1 MKKIVKV
8 LLVLFALVFC
18 FTFVNAAD
26 FKPTTAKAPE
36 TLPDTNET
44 VQAVL
49 DEPFDYS
56 KISFSSSDGQATITG
71 RSIMRKIM
79 LTLTPNASGN
89 TIEEKLGDSW
99 FTAYCLD
106 GELKFPLYSYTNFNF
121 SESASD
127 DLKLQQVMMFALFNN
142 GSFRDAFLK
151 AKGMIMDPTINY
163 QLSADETSTS
173 VLAAI
178 DAGEEVTVTLNSIVY
193 VDAETLNTITITPA
207 DLTGNA
213 SDTTYSLVLKKEN
226 MMFDN
231 YYAKL
236 LDNKNYTHALWI
248 IEHSYPT
255 LDIRTSLMMA
265 DASYT
270 NLITEIKALHQEL
283 SLTDEEWEKLTEN
296 YVYSTVQYAIW
307 RVNNSITDGNAKLG
321 NELIG
326 SSELNKLYQYLIKD
340 RSEYEGYYDKQFTN
354 TLDLKK
360 PDSKKEIFSET
371 KDYYVYGPYS
381 VEYSLI
387 SLDRVDISI
396 DGLTS
401 DKASLVD
408 ESGATLTSITPNQ
421 NFYIKVAKNAKIANL
436 KVNLSTQ
443 NALTFFPSTNRGRIY
458 TSYYPLVQNVV
469 SGGKIVNTDI
479 SKSVDIIFN
488 PKTGVEDIAVL
499 FAITLVAFS
508 IGYLALVFKSKP
520 VKF

>member
-1 MKKIVKV
+1 
-8 LLVLFALVFC
+8 
-18 FTFVNAAD
+18 
-26 FKPTTAKAPE
+26 
-36 TLPDTNET
+36 
-44 VQAVL
+44 
-49 DEPFDYS
+49 
-56 KISFSSSDGQATITG
+56 
-71 RSIMRKIM
+71 
-79 LTLTPNASGN
+79 
-89 TIEEKLGDSW
+89 
-99 FTAYCLD
+99 
-106 GELKFPLYSYTNFNF
+106 
-121 SESASD
+121 
-127 DLKLQQVMMFALFNN
+127 
-142 GSFRDAFLK
+142 
-151 AKGMIMDPTINY
+151 
-163 QLSADETSTS
+163 
-173 VLAAI
+173 
-178 DAGEEVTVTLNSIVY
+178 
-193 VDAETLNTITITPA
+193 
-207 DLTGNA
+207 
-213 SDTTYSLVLKKEN
+213 
-226 MMFDN
+226 
-231 YYAKL
+231 
-236 LDNKNYTHALWI
+236 
-248 IEHSYPT
+248 
-255 LDIRTSLMMA
+255 MMA

-458 TSYYPLVQNVV
+458 TAYYPLVQNVV